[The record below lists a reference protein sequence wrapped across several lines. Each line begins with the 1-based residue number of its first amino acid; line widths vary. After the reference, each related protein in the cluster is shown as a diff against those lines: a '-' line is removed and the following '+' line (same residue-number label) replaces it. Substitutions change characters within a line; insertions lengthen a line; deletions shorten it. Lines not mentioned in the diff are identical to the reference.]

1 MPTEFDYLPHLK
13 DISESIVE
21 ACAESH
27 HAVFGYTTRARRAGI
42 YTALRAF
49 GNFAAIEAEITELI
63 PRPTQDEEARARRLV
78 DHAYDCETMI
88 WDNAC
93 TIAYG
98 EGARCLYGSFY
109 EALKAFGN
117 AQLARDEYYALRNDL
132 AMVFS

>member
-49 GNFAAIEAEITELI
+49 GNFAEIEAEITELT
-63 PRPTQDEEARARRLV
+63 PPLLTASEEARARRITE
-78 DHAYDCETMI
+78 HAYDCETMV
-88 WDNAC
+88 WEAAAAAVQGVGEP
-93 TIAYG
+93 TYG
-98 EGARCLYGSFY
+98 PLY
-109 EALKAFGN
+109 EALKAFSN
-117 AQLARDEYYALRNDL
+117 ARIARDEYYALRNDL